1 MIMVG
6 PESGDYELQIQELEL
21 KKIRLELQN
30 RRLRRL
36 IKRKRKERKR
46 ILSLLLSVNHGN
58 DSLVRAG

>member
-1 MIMVG
+1 MVG